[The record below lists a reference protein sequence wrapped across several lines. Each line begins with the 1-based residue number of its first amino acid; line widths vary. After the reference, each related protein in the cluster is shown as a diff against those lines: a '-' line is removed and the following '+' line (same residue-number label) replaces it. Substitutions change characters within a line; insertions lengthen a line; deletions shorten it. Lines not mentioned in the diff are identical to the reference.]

1 MIKNYFKTAIR
12 NLLKRKGYTALN
24 IAGLAI
30 GIAACLLLFLVV
42 RYELSY
48 DKFQPGYKNI
58 GRVVTEDKFSDGIT
72 YNSGIPVPA
81 LDALRLEMPNTAF
94 TGLLSSFGSQVTVGS
109 PTDNTFTDRK
119 FIEETGIFF
128 IEPQFFQVF
137 SYKWLTGNATVLDK
151 PNTAVLTK
159 KMAQKYFGTW
169 QQAIDRYIKLDN
181 AVTLKIEGILD
192 DAPGNTDF
200 PLGVQAS
207 LATLKS
213 NAYHYNYYPS
223 WNSTSSNF
231 QIYAALPGNAA
242 VKNIDQQLAAFSKKH
257 YTGLGNSVKTNFIQP
272 LSEIH
277 FDKRFEIYGDH
288 VTSKSS
294 LWTLSLIGIFIIIM
308 ACINFINLSTAQAV
322 GRSKEVGIRKVL
334 GSSRRQLFF
343 QVMSE
348 TAIVVTV
355 AGILAMGIAIVCLPF
370 IKHIASIQ
378 EQLSLFTLQ
387 TVCFVLL
394 VIIAVTALAGL
405 YPSLVMSGFKPIT
418 ALKNKFTSAKVGG
431 ISLRRG
437 LVVTQF
443 AISQVLIIGTIV
455 AISQMNF
462 VNHAD
467 LGFEKEAVLTLSGNA
482 DSVNILKLA
491 AFKAKLLQ
499 TPGVQAV
506 SFSSDAPSSG
516 NTSST
521 NFAFDH
527 KDDEKFQLTMKF
539 ADEDYF
545 KTYGLQLKAG
555 RVYGQSD
562 TIREVVINETLADKL
577 GIKNAQDAVG
587 KELRLGRSGWKTIV
601 GVVKDFKTNSLRE
614 NIKPLMIAERKDYY
628 SFISLKLRSSNIP
641 QTQTAIQTAWN
652 EFFPD
657 YAYSSKFMD
666 DSINEFY
673 KQEQQLSLLY
683 KIFAF
688 LAIVISSLGLYGLVS
703 FMAVQKTKEV
713 GIRKTL
719 GASTANIVYLFSKEF
734 TILIGIAFFIAAPVA
749 FFMMR
754 SWLQDFVY
762 RVKLGAG
769 VFILAIIV
777 SIVIAWITVGYKA
790 IKAAVAN
797 PVKSLRTE

>member
-48 DKFQPGYKNI
+48 DKFQPNYRNI
-58 GRVVTEDKFSDGIT
+58 ARIVTADKYEDGIT
-72 YNSGIPVPA
+72 YNAGIPLPA

-94 TGLLSSFGSQVTVGS
+94 AGLLSSFGSQVTVGS
-109 PTDNTFTDRK
+109 ATDNTFTDRK

-137 SYKWLTGNATVLDK
+137 SYKWLAGNAAVLDK

-169 QQAIDRYIKLDN
+169 QQALEHYIKLDN
-181 AVTLKIEGILD
+181 AVTLKIEGVLE
-192 DAPGNTDF
+192 DAPESTDF
-200 PLGVQAS
+200 PLGIQAS
-207 LATLKS
+207 LSTLKS
-213 NAYHYNYYPS
+213 NPYHYNYYPS
-223 WNSTSSNF
+223 WQSTSSNF
-231 QIYAALPGNAA
+231 QIYAALPENVS
-242 VKNIDQQLAAFSKKH
+242 VKTIDQQLEVFSKKH
-257 YTGLGNSVKTNFIQP
+257 YTGLGNSIKTNFIQP
-272 LSEIH
+272 LSEVH

-288 VTSKSS
+288 ITSKSS

-348 TAIVVTV
+348 TAVVVIV
-355 AGILAMGIAIVCLPF
+355 AGILAIGIATVCLPF

-387 TVCFVLL
+387 TVFFVLL
-394 VIIAVTALAGL
+394 VVVAVTALAGI

-437 LVVTQF
+437 LVVMQF

-467 LGFEKEAVLTLSGNA
+467 LGFEKEAVLTLTGNA
-482 DSVNILKLA
+482 DSVNILKLT

-516 NTSST
+516 NTWST

-527 KDDEKFQLTMKF
+527 KDDEKYQLTMKF

-555 RVYGQSD
+555 RMYGPSD
-562 TIREVVINETLADKL
+562 TIKEVVINETLADKL
-577 GIKNAQDAVG
+577 GVKNVQDAIG
-587 KELRLGRSGWKTIV
+587 KELRLGRSSWKTIV

-614 NIKPLMIAERKDYY
+614 NIKPLMIAERNEYY

-641 QTQTAIQTAWN
+641 QTQTAIQTVWN

-719 GASTANIVYLFSKEF
+719 GASTGNIVYLFSKEF

-762 RVKLGAG
+762 RIQIGAG
-769 VFILAIIV
+769 VFILAILL
-777 SIVIAWITVGYKA
+777 SIIIAWITVGYKA